1 MLNLERF
8 YMKLLDKVTDILKSK
23 LFLRYYLINLL
34 LFVAFFGILLG
45 RLIMKEGNPFFY
57 SDF

>member
-1 MLNLERF
+1 
-8 YMKLLDKVTDILKSK
+8 MKLLDKVTDILKSK